1 MLRRSLWITVAC
13 MMVSG
18 AAYAQDPNQLSE
30 TVADKWVKAYN
41 SNAPAGVAALFTD
54 EAPFIGPPG
63 VLKGHANI
71 EKAIAAH
78 IKAGW
83 TTETLKINEAHSVG
97 DAVWSVGEFQ
107 FTGSGEQAGK
117 TQSGNFGMVLVRDG
131 ADWHISM
138 LVAAPSAA
146 PTPPK

>member
-1 MLRRSLWITVAC
+1 MIEDLLAERAC
-13 MMVSG
+13 ARLIAEFVRHLDLDTPS
-18 AAYAQDPNQLSE
+18 D
-30 TVADKWVKAYN
+30 
-41 SNAPAGVAALFTD
+41 VAALFTD

-63 VLKGHANI
+63 VLKGHANV
-71 EKAIAAH
+71 EKAIAAR
-78 IKAGW
+78 IQAGW
-83 TTETLKINEAHSVG
+83 TTEILKINEAHSVG